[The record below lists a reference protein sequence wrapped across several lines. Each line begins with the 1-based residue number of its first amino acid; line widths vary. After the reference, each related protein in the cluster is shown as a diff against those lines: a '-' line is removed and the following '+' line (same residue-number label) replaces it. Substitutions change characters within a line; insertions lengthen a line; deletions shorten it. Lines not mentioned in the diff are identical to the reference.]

1 MKTCNQ
7 ARGGEAELGGAR
19 FSVDSEVNCGEVA
32 LPQWSTMKRQVLY
45 QGTASAVPERDE
57 RDGLQPLDNG
67 QGLKPTES
75 ALSAARLKPC
85 PDTRRPTSGSGS
97 SLPRP
102 ASRRSPSQPQFLP
115 RNRRARRGSA
125 LLMVL
130 WLSAALTV
138 IGFSLATTIRGE
150 TDRTSTALDG
160 LRSYYLA
167 AAGIDRASLELL
179 WGLQNPGSR
188 TIPEHATQVIY
199 HFASGDVRVEFI
211 PETAKLN
218 VNRATLEVLTRLGM
232 ALGLDEARAG
242 ELAHSIDQSRRPGGG
257 GAAGI
262 GATPSFPSTG
272 ASLQEIEELLSVPG
286 VTPELFYGTYVPQQD
301 ASGKMQLS
309 RRAGLADCLTVY
321 GLRNEVDANT
331 AEPAVLAA
339 IGMNPGAIAAL
350 VEQRRQGPITPDQL
364 GNVRAGAGPLAA
376 SLRVGGHSIVT
387 MRATARLHLD
397 NGQLSSLRRTVAA
410 SIKYMPA
417 GYPSDSPIH
426 VLRWYDTAWSE

>member
-1 MKTCNQ
+1 
-7 ARGGEAELGGAR
+7 
-19 FSVDSEVNCGEVA
+19 
-32 LPQWSTMKRQVLY
+32 
-45 QGTASAVPERDE
+45 
-57 RDGLQPLDNG
+57 
-67 QGLKPTES
+67 
-75 ALSAARLKPC
+75 
-85 PDTRRPTSGSGS
+85 
-97 SLPRP
+97 
-102 ASRRSPSQPQFLP
+102 
-115 RNRRARRGSA
+115 
-125 LLMVL
+125 MVL

-179 WGLQNPGSR
+179 WGLQDPGSR
-188 TIPEHATQVIY
+188 TIPENATQMIY
-199 HFASGDVRVEFI
+199 HFSSGDVRVELI

-218 VNRATLEVLTRLGM
+218 VNRVSVEVLTRLGM

-242 ELAHSIDQSRRPGGG
+242 ALAQSIDQSRRPGGG
-257 GAAGI
+257 GAPGI
-262 GATPSFPSTG
+262 GAAPSFPSTG

-350 VEQRRQGPITPDQL
+350 VGQRSQAPITPGQL

-376 SLRVGGHSIVT
+376 GLRVGGHSIIT
-387 MRATARLHLD
+387 LRATARLRLD

-417 GYPSDSPIH
+417 GYPTDSPIH
-426 VLRWYDTAWSE
+426 ILRWYDTAWSE